1 MLFLCF
7 RPEARPLNPNMVE
20 NHEMNGGPSRVHG
33 GEVIV
38 ALNRG
43 PVPPSAPSSC
53 TIDGSSGGHKMSS
66 GKCPVC
72 A

>member
-53 TIDGSSGGHKMSS
+53 TIDGSSGGHKIS
-66 GKCPVC
+66 GKCLVG

>member
-20 NHEMNGGPSRVHG
+20 DHEMNGGPSRVHG

-53 TIDGSSGGHKMSS
+53 TIDSI
-66 GKCPVC
+66 GKCLVG